1 MDCPI
6 KERNFIGD
14 RVRAEGKG
22 LGIISLGVL
31 AQIDNEWRMVSR
43 QKRIYSEREDH
54 RNQIESLTD
63 GPRHV
68 KSVITSRISGHWGL
82 VCEICRV
89 IADNFVG

>member
-14 RVRAEGKG
+14 RVRAEGKR

-31 AQIDNEWRMVSR
+31 ARIDSEWYPDE
-43 QKRIYSEREDH
+43 KDIYREREDY

-63 GPRHV
+63 GLTLKV
-68 KSVITSRISGHWGL
+68 SLLSDFQALEIGL
-82 VCEICRV
+82 
-89 IADNFVG
+89 